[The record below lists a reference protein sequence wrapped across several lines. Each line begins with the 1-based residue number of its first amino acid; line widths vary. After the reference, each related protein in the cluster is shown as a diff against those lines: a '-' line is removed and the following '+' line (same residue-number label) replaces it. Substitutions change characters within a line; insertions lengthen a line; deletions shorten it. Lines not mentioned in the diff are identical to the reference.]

1 MRRLTG
7 LLGLVVAAAAALF
20 LFTMKQDVRRMEEDL
35 QAAHRGILDQQET
48 IHMLETEWSFL
59 NQPGRIEDLAIRHLG
74 LSPIPAERIVR
85 LDDLPLRPAPATPA
99 AAGPDASVKA
109 PVDALDNA
117 KLLPATSRASVAAA
131 SGAAKARSI
140 Q

>member
-7 LLGLVVAAAAALF
+7 ILGLVAAVAAALF
-20 LFTMKQDVRRMEEDL
+20 LFTMKQDVRRMENDL
-35 QAAHRGILDQQET
+35 QAAHRDILDQQET

-85 LDDLPLRPAPATPA
+85 LDDLPLRQPQAAPA
-99 AAGPDASVKA
+99 AARRDAPADGP
-109 PVDALDNA
+109 DNA
-117 KLLPATSRASVAAA
+117 KLLPAASVAAA
-131 SGAAKARSI
+131 PGVAKAGSI